1 MKLNKLDFEYA
12 AEMARQNDTIMQA
25 DPDVPTNFV
34 QLAGKTIDLNS
45 YTYSKDAVEKR
56 LQDAY
61 ASRDAAMREQHI
73 IPAADVVDN
82 GFDQDSLDA
91 VDQQIQKLNQTTR
104 AKAPFLTNDQIKQ
117 NMANKVRRLQ
127 YETQVG
133 EQGEG
138 FFGKLAAHVISWAG
152 SIPYSYKRS
161 IADLATNT
169 AAFAGTAI
177 TAGLSGGTA
186 LAADAGLNASLFA
199 SDQVYDTKKE
209 NAALKTL
216 GLQQESLKGAAL
228 TGAITGVVAAGI
240 GAVIKGAGGFAGK
253 VVGKRLAEGAKDIP
267 IEEDLLKPQP
277 ANIKYSDFINLSGNY
292 AKVLEQGGADER
304 AEVIDQLGN
313 TDNVKQRY
321 DLFQQACKR
330 R

>member
-1 MKLNKLDFEYA
+1 MKLTQQDFEYA
-12 AEMARQNDTIMQA
+12 NQMANQNDTLIQA
-25 DPDVPTNFV
+25 DPDKPTNFLD
-34 QLAGKTIDLNS
+34 LAAKTIDLNS
-45 YTYSKDAVEKR
+45 YTYARQDVENK

-73 IPAADVVDN
+73 IPAADVVGN
-82 GFDQDSLDA
+82 GYDQDSLDA

-104 AKAPFLTNDQIKQ
+104 ANAPFLTNDQIKQ
-117 NMANKVRRLQ
+117 NMADKVRRLQ

-161 IADLATNT
+161 VADLATNA
-169 AAFAGTAI
+169 AAFGSTAI
-177 TAGLSGGTA
+177 TAGLTGGA
-186 LAADAGLNASLFA
+186 AFAADAGINATLFA
-199 SDQVYDTKKE
+199 TDQVYDTKKE
-209 NAALKTL
+209 NAALKDL
-216 GLQQESLKGAAL
+216 GLQQKSLKGAAL

-240 GAVIKGAGGFAGK
+240 GTVIHAASGFAGK
-253 VVGKRLAEGAKDIP
+253 AIGKRIAEGAKDIP
-267 IEEDLLKPQP
+267 IAEDIFKPQP
-277 ANIKYSDFINLSGNY
+277 ANIKYSDFINLSGDY

-304 AEVIDQLGN
+304 AEVIDQLAN

-321 DLFQQACKR
+321 DLYEQACKR